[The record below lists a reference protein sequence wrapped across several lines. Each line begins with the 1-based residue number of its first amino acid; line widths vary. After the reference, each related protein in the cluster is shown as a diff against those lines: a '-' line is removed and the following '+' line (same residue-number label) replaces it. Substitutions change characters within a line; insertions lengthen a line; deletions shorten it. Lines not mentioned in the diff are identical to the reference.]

1 MQEIERSRLSIHPAI
16 RHPYKHRFRCL
27 RPTHKLPRPPDS
39 SVKFN
44 GSYGEH
50 RKIAIS
56 SWKRLLCRLHAGK
69 DGGGIA
75 IPPVISGGGEGLL
88 ISCFIGRG
96 YNACLRL
103 LPRARTVDPWKFAYT
118 ILREEGKEQGTRGVG
133 LTRQHVEGVDP
144 SSIGWKTSDSPLF
157 ETLFRDLLRYRSI
170 SYSLFLLFFLFKDDE
185 LSNFKEIVFF
195 A

>member
-56 SWKRLLCRLHAGK
+56 SWKRLLCRLHPGK

-96 YNACLRL
+96 YNACLRPPTHCGSL
-103 LPRARTVDPWKFAYT
+103 KIRLHDSSGGR
-118 ILREEGKEQGTRGVG
+118 QGTRYARRRIDASACRGG
-133 LTRQHVEGVDP
+133 G
-144 SSIGWKTSDSPLF
+144 S
-157 ETLFRDLLRYRSI
+157 
-170 SYSLFLLFFLFKDDE
+170 FLDRVK
-185 LSNFKEIVFF
+185 N
-195 A
+195 